1 MSDTEPGGLQVHPYP
16 ESSQLSKAGVFLI
29 LTCEV
34 RLKKKK
40 TKTKKTWDAEMI
52 SDLLGRG
59 RVFIWIKV

>member
-29 LTCEV
+29 LTCKV
-34 RLKKKK
+34 RLKKQTNKQ
-40 TKTKKTWDAEMI
+40 TWDAEMI

>member
-29 LTCEV
+29 LICKV
-34 RLKKKK
+34 RLKKH
-40 TKTKKTWDAEMI
+40 KTWDAEMI

-59 RVFIWIKV
+59 RVLIWIKV